1 MSFCNKNA
9 AIVINQNDMR
19 NNIIE
24 KKVSQLFDNQIEM
37 EKMAQNAN
45 KMIIKNARE
54 HIISEIKKLGKC

>member
-1 MSFCNKNA
+1 
-9 AIVINQNDMR
+9 MR